1 MRRKYSMIEE
11 WIKEMEDRIDSH
23 DFEEIQEDVI
33 YKIQSANLGRDAIEP
48 LLRFMERHPLTNF
61 GMPGAIVHYVEQFYK
76 KGYEDLLIASIQRRP
91 TLHTVWMVNRIKNTG
106 ENSDRYIDI
115 LTAILEKQAIEE
127 EIKTSIRGFLS
138 Q

>member
-1 MRRKYSMIEE
+1 MIEE

-48 LLRFMERHPLTNF
+48 LLRFMERHPLTIF

-91 TLHTVWMVNRIKNTG
+91 TLHTIWMVNRIKNTG
-106 ENSDRYIDI
+106 ENSDRYIKI
-115 LTAILEKQAIEE
+115 LTAILAKKAIEE

>member
-1 MRRKYSMIEE
+1 MIEE
-11 WIKEMEDRIDSH
+11 WIKEMEERIDSH

-33 YKIQSANLGRDAIEP
+33 YKIQSANLGRNAIEP

-91 TLHTVWMVNRIKNTG
+91 TLHTVWMVNRIKNTK
-106 ENSDRYIDI
+106 EDSDKYIEI
-115 LTAILEKQAIEE
+115 LTAILAKQEIEE
-127 EIKTSIRGFLS
+127 EIKTSIREFLS
-138 Q
+138 H